1 MKTEAD
7 TVGTT
12 MKKNGK
18 LFDMLRKAF
27 HHEKISV
34 SRKTNSEYVEV
45 MNHNS
50 AIALSEH
57 LNKSLISFHRLKMV
71 CLVGSFFYVLNRCGM
86 VRSFAKRQ
94 SSKLN

>member
-1 MKTEAD
+1 
-7 TVGTT
+7 

-45 MNHNS
+45 NEPQLCHCIIRTPKQIFNIIPS
-50 AIALSEH
+50 AEDGLFS
-57 LNKSLISFHRLKMV
+57 R
-71 CLVGSFFYVLNRCGM
+71 FFFVFKQMRYG
-86 VRSFAKRQ
+86 
-94 SSKLN
+94 

>member
-1 MKTEAD
+1 
-7 TVGTT
+7 

-45 MNHNS
+45 NEPQLCHC
-50 AIALSEH
+50 IIREH
-57 LNKSLISFHRLKMV
+57 LNKSLISFHLLKMV
-71 CLVGSFFYVLNRCGM
+71 CLVGSFMFLNRCGM
-86 VRSFAKRQ
+86 VRSFAKKGNPVNLTILQHSQKRF
-94 SSKLN
+94 

>member
-1 MKTEAD
+1 MKVKGLFYETEAD

-45 MNHNS
+45 NEPQS
-50 AIALSEH
+50 QAL
-57 LNKSLISFHRLKMV
+57 LYIR
-71 CLVGSFFYVLNRCGM
+71 
-86 VRSFAKRQ
+86 
-94 SSKLN
+94 